1 MEMKEGTAVEA
12 HLKEMN
18 ELTDQLAALSAP
30 VSEEDQVVTLLG
42 SLPSSFATLVTAL
55 EARGDDLNLSYD

>member
-12 HLKEMN
+12 HFKEMK

-30 VSEEDQVVTLLG
+30 VSEED
-42 SLPSSFATLVTAL
+42 
-55 EARGDDLNLSYD
+55 